1 MTPPYL
7 GGIHNTRWSCIPIPI
22 LYGIIGLYI
31 CILGPSLAIIEGLGM
46 ICVSITSVLHHYQ
59 ADNETLKE
67 IDTLSNY
74 ILFTF
79 FCFCKPHWFYLFG
92 APITILGYVLSCK
105 TGSDLYHVSL
115 VHFPTLLMFMAIAGG
130 ADGPR

>member
-1 MTPPYL
+1 MSTTDIGSP
-7 GGIHNTRWSCIPIPI
+7 RWSCIPIPI
-22 LYGIIGLYI
+22 LYGIVGLYL
-31 CILGPSLAIIEGLGM
+31 LGQSLASIEGLGM
-46 ICVSITSVLHHYQ
+46 IIVSITSVLHHYY

-79 FCFCKPHWFYLFG
+79 FCFCQPRWFYLLG
-92 APITILGYVLSCK
+92 APVTILGYILSCK

-115 VHFPTLLMFMAIAGG
+115 VHLPTLLMFMMIADS
-130 ADGPR
+130 A